1 MKIDGCDMDKIGTV
15 DSSDKTIA
23 ILGDRWWPQTA
34 KQQGGKVSERNLCS
48 IGSKNVMSTQMLE
61 VSLQRVGTMLGLER
75 DAYSMEKKTKASK
88 ESVRPLHTYP
98 T

>member
-1 MKIDGCDMDKIGTV
+1 
-15 DSSDKTIA
+15 
-23 ILGDRWWPQTA
+23 
-34 KQQGGKVSERNLCS
+34 
-48 IGSKNVMSTQMLE
+48 MSTQMLE

>member
-1 MKIDGCDMDKIGTV
+1 MGSEMCIRDRIGTV